1 MGQGPAPGSGRG
13 DERRRQLQEY
23 LAATGKLKQ
32 PNTKPYLNDR
42 INRLDPLLK
51 PVSKPEHANRNKRD
65 ALPDVAK
72 DAQRDGKLASKPTR
86 LGGRAAPQKS
96 SSASRGAAV
105 VHPEQPGKST
115 KLSLGLVLGVNPST
129 QPRGR
134 LPASASGS
142 LNPGGTEETARGR
155 PVPRAPSSLSEGLQE
170 QLDCNKE
177 NFSAQAPTNLVQSR
191 AFQSDGSSL
200 GNRRALAHR
209 QTSGTV
215 SSTIQG
221 PKDRINSCQAKETL
235 IQDKF
240 RKSLPSSKSASQKPS
255 GKTRPLQ
262 PRQSLAVSTNL
273 LHKKPA
279 VKHEKMSTAGQ
290 PVGKPLGTLL
300 GGSLQHCSRAPQ
312 AKRSPPKPPA
322 SSRPLGAANLGSTRS
337 SSVKLVPGQR
347 PAVKGGAER
356 KDVKAPRGHTAASR
370 ARAAVGRPHS
380 PKTRAAESRR
390 ERLNPELLQAR
401 GVHAGRVPKTQTAE
415 DRRRQLEQWLASK
428 GKSYKRPPM
437 TLPQKKPERK
447 KLPFWSAVKEEE
459 KAEKPEQLHLDKIN
473 NLLTEYLKLIEEG
486 VHSEEFSAILSHE
499 PRAEKCAKFWICKVK
514 LLARSG
520 PFDVMELYEA
530 AVCAGAT
537 PLQELRE
544 VVLDILKTAGQPPG
558 GEKAEQPA
566 PGEPTAPCLA
576 ERQHTESTPSM
587 AGSSLPSLPVS
598 SIKLQVTSVPRGREL
613 PEGQE
618 LKFLTPVRRS
628 LRIERAVSCYPVM
641 LKDHDPVVSSLNEI
655 LDDDEEMQYFFRK
668 NKALPEVAEVEVL
681 KL

>member
-1 MGQGPAPGSGRG
+1 MW
-13 DERRRQLQEY
+13 
-23 LAATGKLKQ
+23 
-32 PNTKPYLNDR
+32 
-42 INRLDPLLK
+42 
-51 PVSKPEHANRNKRD
+51 
-65 ALPDVAK
+65 
-72 DAQRDGKLASKPTR
+72 

-96 SSASRGAAV
+96 SSASRGVAL

-115 KLSLGLVLGVNPST
+115 KLSLGLVPGVNPST
-129 QPRGR
+129 QPRWR

-155 PVPRAPSSLSEGLQE
+155 PVPRAPSLLSKGLQE
-170 QLDCNKE
+170 HLDCNKE

-200 GNRRALAHR
+200 GNKRALALR
-209 QTSGTV
+209 QTSSTM

-240 RKSLPSSKSASQKPS
+240 RKSLPGSKSASQKPS
-255 GKTRPLQ
+255 AKTQPLQ
-262 PRQSLAVSTNL
+262 PPRSLAVSTNL

-290 PVGKPLGTLL
+290 PVGKPLGTRP

-322 SSRPLGAANLGSTRS
+322 SSRPLGSTRS
-337 SSVKLVPGQR
+337 SSTQLGTAVLGRR

-356 KDVKAPRGHTAASR
+356 KDVKAPPGHTAGSR
-370 ARAAVGRPHS
+370 ARAAVGRAHS
-380 PKTRAAESRR
+380 PRARGAESRR
-390 ERLNPELLQAR
+390 ERLNPELPQAH

-437 TLPQKKPERK
+437 TLPQKKPVRE
-447 KLPFWSAVKEEE
+447 KLPVWSAVKEEE
-459 KAEKPEQLHLDKIN
+459 KAEQPEELYLDKIN
-473 NLLTEYLKLIEEG
+473 NLLTECLKLIEEG
-486 VHSEEFSAILSHE
+486 VQSEELSAILSRE

-514 LLARSG
+514 LLARSN
-520 PFDVMELYEA
+520 PLDVMELYEA
-530 AVCAGAT
+530 AVCAGAA

-544 VVLDILKTAGQPPG
+544 VVLGILKTAGQPPG

-566 PGEPTAPCLA
+566 PWEPPAPCLA
-576 ERQHTESTPSM
+576 EREHTASTPSL
-587 AGSSLPSLPVS
+587 AGSSLTSLPVS

-655 LDDDEEMQYFFRK
+655 LDDEEETQYFFRK